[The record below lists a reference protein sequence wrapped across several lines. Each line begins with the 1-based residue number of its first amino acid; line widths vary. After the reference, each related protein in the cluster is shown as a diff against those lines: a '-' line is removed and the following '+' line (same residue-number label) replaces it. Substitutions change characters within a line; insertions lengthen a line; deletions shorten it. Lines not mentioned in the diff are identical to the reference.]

1 MASLKRY
8 QSVSHPPSC
17 LNAPV
22 FPESLLVV
30 YWLGS
35 DGRNKNLT
43 TSPQTL
49 RFVFVLLAAWQEPI
63 SVSMLQQHELL
74 WKTKIKRQKQ
84 VLLNLIGG
92 FDTIHSL
99 AWAQK
104 FHAAIIGCWLVS

>member
-22 FPESLLVV
+22 FPERLLVV

-35 DGRNKNLT
+35 DRRNKNLT

-49 RFVFVLLAAWQEPI
+49 RFVFVLLAAWQQPI
-63 SVSMLQQHELL
+63 SVSMLQ
-74 WKTKIKRQKQ
+74 
-84 VLLNLIGG
+84 
-92 FDTIHSL
+92 
-99 AWAQK
+99 
-104 FHAAIIGCWLVS
+104 